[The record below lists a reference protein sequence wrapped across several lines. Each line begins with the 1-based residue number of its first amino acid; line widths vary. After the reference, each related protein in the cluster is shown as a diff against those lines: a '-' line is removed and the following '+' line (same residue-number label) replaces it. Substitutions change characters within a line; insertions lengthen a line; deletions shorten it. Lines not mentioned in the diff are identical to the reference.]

1 MPRTNILTDV
11 AVPSCLSCHIMDCQT
26 VLVPDGG
33 PAIDP
38 YLGIKLDGTLPSG
51 PTDPDVIGVP
61 QYGAE
66 ASDLSGAIPLDLN
79 CVAVVTDGVVII
91 QVEPTVA
98 VASGIR
104 VAFTATGAIQPAA
117 TGQYSIGYT
126 IDEST
131 TGGTAP
137 NPHYVRVK
145 IDRMQII

>member
-26 VLVPDGG
+26 VIVPDGG

-38 YLGIKLDGTLPSG
+38 FLGYKLDGTLPAG
-51 PTDPDVIGVP
+51 PTDPDVVGVP
-61 QYGAE
+61 QYGGD
-66 ASDLSGAIPLDLN
+66 ASDLSGAIPLDLS
-79 CVAVVTDGVVII
+79 CVALVTDGVVII
-91 QVEPTVA
+91 QVEPTTP

-104 VAFTATGAIQPAA
+104 VAFNAAGQIAPAGTGE
-117 TGQYSIGYT
+117 YSIGYT

-131 TGGTAP
+131 TGGTVP
-137 NPHYVRVK
+137 VPHYVRVK